1 MVSHIVLQ
9 GHIIVPEAD
18 LLKVT
23 AELENHISLT
33 KAEAGCLQFCVTQD
47 TNNRNRFNVNERFI
61 SLQAFEQHQ
70 LRVKQSTWG
79 RVTENVQRFYQIN
92 QEPEV
97 K

>member
-1 MVSHIVLQ
+1 MNNVILQ
-9 GHIIVPEAD
+9 GHIIVADED
-18 LLKVT
+18 LLKVN

-47 TNNRNRFNVNERFI
+47 MKNQNRFNVNERFI
-61 SLQAFEQHQ
+61 SQQAFEQHQ

-79 RVTENVQRFYQIN
+79 RVTENVQRFYQIHE
-92 QEPEV
+92 EPEI